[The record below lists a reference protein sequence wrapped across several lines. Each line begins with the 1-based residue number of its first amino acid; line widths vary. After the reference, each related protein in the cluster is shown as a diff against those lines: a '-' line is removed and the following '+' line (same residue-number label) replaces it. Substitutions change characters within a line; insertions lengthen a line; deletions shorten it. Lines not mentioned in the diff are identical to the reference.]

1 MSLMKK
7 LKKSSKKESND
18 QKETTKNIK
27 DVSMPIIEHAYGA
40 GDYVEAAIMLK
51 ELLEH
56 YGERKKKNH
65 RTKGREFMY
74 FILSNK
80 HKNLKNVGHT
90 HWVNINKIIQSRK
103 HAGYPYHKQN
113 LRNAIDFF
121 KKEIK
126 SLNTLKVY
134 IVH

>member
-1 MSLMKK
+1 
-7 LKKSSKKESND
+7 
-18 QKETTKNIK
+18 
-27 DVSMPIIEHAYGA
+27 
-40 GDYVEAAIMLK
+40 
-51 ELLEH
+51 
-56 YGERKKKNH
+56 
-65 RTKGREFMY
+65 MY
-74 FILSNK
+74 FVLSNK

-103 HAGYPYHKQN
+103 QAVYPYHKQN